1 MKGELIHFFE
11 RKFSGKDV
19 ACVSKWLTF
28 TDHHNFSFNIQMC
41 VSQKISW
48 YKFVCQNTTL
58 ISLPTPPAISDFWKG
73 RRKKA
78 LREAPGW
85 FSLRYYIFY
94 ITISFLL
101 PFYPNLVNYVPLI
114 CFHRSPPPHHPCFLP
129 FLLSFSGP
137 FYFFHLLLS
146 TKWSNLN
153 AVYMVRECKWL
164 L

>member
-1 MKGELIHFFE
+1 MSKFLKWMKGELIHFFE

-73 RRKKA
+73 TRKKA

-85 FSLRYYIFY
+85 FSLHYYIFY
-94 ITISFLL
+94 ITNIFSVTLL
-101 PFYPNLVNYVPLI
+101 SKPNQLCSVNSLSQKPS
-114 CFHRSPPPHHPCFLP
+114 SPPPVLLIFFVVLFRTFL
-129 FLLSFSGP
+129 FLSFAS
-137 FYFFHLLLS
+137 
-146 TKWSNLN
+146 
-153 AVYMVRECKWL
+153 
-164 L
+164 